1 MSFTNPLGIT
11 NDGTYLYV
19 YTQDNGG
26 EIIKFNSAGV
36 IQGGFTCTNVGG
48 LQGIVYLSGYVYA
61 CSASAFT
68 IRRVDAGTGANT
80 LFTGQTGTQG
90 TADGAPGVATF
101 TLPQAITTDG
111 TDLYVVDETLIRKVN
126 VGTGTAGTVTT
137 LVSAGTFV
145 DPTGIF
151 YNSSDGKLY
160 VADSSG
166 TTYRGISTVLA
177 TSPYTVTNVLAS
189 TNATDV
195 ITQGSNFYFSSP
207 ESTINYYT
215 GTNAI
220 IAGATGVAGYVD
232 NPTGTNARFNTPRFM
247 TLLSSNIYVSDS
259 INNTVRIISTTS
271 PYAVTTF
278 YGGGPTPPIPC
289 IPAGQRI
296 RTLRGDVRVETVK
309 SGDSILTPD
318 GRSVVVKVYKTT
330 ILGNR
335 HEAPYLIPANTF
347 RPGYPVS
354 DIQLSPKHKIQC
366 GPDLWLSA
374 EKAATLYPA
383 ITQIGR
389 GSFIQYFH
397 FETPD
402 FLTDDLVVEGSV
414 VESYGTNY
422 CQKYLRATQPC
433 VWSESH
439 KAEIRVVPGNWRM

>member
-1 MSFTNPLGIT
+1 MPFTNPLGIT
-11 NDGTYLYV
+11 NDGTYIYV
-19 YTQDNGG
+19 MNQGNGG
-26 EIIKFNSAGV
+26 EILKFNSAGAL
-36 IQGGFTCTNVGG
+36 QGGFTCTLDG

-61 CSASAFT
+61 CKQTDFT

-80 LFTGQTGTQG
+80 IFTGQTGTQG

-101 TLPQAITTDG
+101 TGPQAITTDG
-111 TDLYVVDETLIRKVN
+111 TDLYVVDGTLIRKVN

-160 VADSSG
+160 VADSGLSAFQ
-166 TTYRGISTVLA
+166 GITTVLA
-177 TSPYTVTNVLAS
+177 TSPYTVANVLAS

-207 ESTINYYT
+207 ESTIHYYS
-215 GTNAI
+215 GTDTV
-220 IAGATGVAGYVD
+220 IAGATIVTGYVND
-232 NPTGTNARFNTPRFM
+232 PTGTNARFYTPRFM
-247 TLLSSNIYVSDS
+247 TLYSSNIYVSDS
-259 INNTVRIISTTS
+259 LNNAVRIISTTS

-278 YGGGPTPPIPC
+278 YGSPPVNPC

-296 RTLRGDVRVETVK
+296 RTLKGDVPVETVK
-309 SGDSILTPD
+309 SGDYILTPD
-318 GRSVVVKVYKTT
+318 GRSVVVKVYKMT

-347 RPGYPVS
+347 RPGYPKR
-354 DIQLSPKHKIQC
+354 DIQLSPRHKIQV

-374 EKAATLYPA
+374 EKASTLYPA
-383 ITQIGR
+383 VKQIGR
-389 GSFIQYFH
+389 GSFVQYFH

-422 CQKYLRATQPC
+422 CQKYLRATQPY

-439 KAEIRVVPGNWRM
+439 KAEIRVVPGSWRM

>member
-1 MSFTNPLGIT
+1 MTFTNPLGIT

-61 CSASAFT
+61 CSASGFT

-90 TADGAPGVATF
+90 TADGGPGTATF
-101 TLPQAITTDG
+101 TSPQAITTDG
-111 TDLYVVDETLIRKVN
+111 TDLYVVDGTLIRKVN

-160 VADSSG
+160 VADSGASA
-166 TTYRGISTVLA
+166 YQGITTVLA
-177 TSPYTVTNVLAS
+177 TSPYTVANVLAS

-195 ITQGSNFYFSSP
+195 ITQGGNFYFSNP
-207 ESTINYYT
+207 ESTIHYYS
-215 GTNAI
+215 GTDTI
-220 IAGATGVAGYVD
+220 IAGATTVTGYVND
-232 NPTGTNARFNTPRFM
+232 PTGTNARFNTPRFM
-247 TLLSSNIYVSDS
+247 TLYSSNIYVSDS
-259 INNTVRIISTTS
+259 LNNAVRIISTTS

-278 YGGGPTPPIPC
+278 YGSPPYNPC

-296 RTLRGDVRVETVK
+296 RTLKGDVPVETIK
-309 SGDSILTPD
+309 SGDYILTPD

-347 RPGYPVS
+347 RPGYPVR
-354 DIQLSPKHKIQC
+354 DIQLSPRHKLQTA
-366 GPDLWLSA
+366 PDLWLSA
-374 EKAATLYPA
+374 EKARTLYPA
-383 ITQIGR
+383 ITQLGR
-389 GSFIQYFH
+389 GTFVHYFH

-422 CQKYLRATQPC
+422 CQKYLRATQPY

-439 KAEIRVVPGNWRM
+439 KAEIRVVPGSWRI